1 MSTELAQKQPEDNRV
16 ALQKY
21 TNYLQQQPPKNEI
34 QVNAM
39 AGNSK
44 YLPISFI
51 EMQLDELFFGMWS
64 TDKFQY
70 SQVGNEMVGSIELKV
85 YHPIAKEWITRTG
98 AAGVMIQFKKGS
110 DVTDYNQKIANT
122 LVKDFPHL
130 KAECLKNAA
139 RSLGKIFGRDL
150 NRKFEDSYTPLIKE
164 KPINE

>member
-1 MSTELAQKQPEDNRV
+1 MSTELAKTEKDHRIQVQQYTSFLNR
-16 ALQKY
+16 
-21 TNYLQQQPPKNEI
+21 QPPKSEI

-39 AGNSK
+39 AGNSN

-51 EMQLDELFFGMWS
+51 EMQLDELFFGIWS

-85 YHPIAKEWITRTG
+85 FHPVAKEWITRTG

-150 NRKFEDSYTPLIKE
+150 NRKFQDTYTPLIKE
-164 KPINE
+164 QTVNE